1 MEEKLSVTKVATE
14 ENPADVLT
22 KALKPEVMNYH
33 TDKMGFRHENT
44 RASSALEVNEV
55 RRSHEQRRPLVS
67 RGQPCLAVHSQELN
81 SVKPSRG
88 RGTGDAA
95 PLMKAVWP
103 KPQ

>member
-1 MEEKLSVTKVATE
+1 MSKEHQA
-14 ENPADVLT
+14 
-22 KALKPEVMNYH
+22 
-33 TDKMGFRHENT
+33 
-44 RASSALEVNEV
+44 
-55 RRSHEQRRPLVS
+55 PLIS
-67 RGQPCLAVHSQELN
+67 RGQPCLAVRSEELH